1 MAGSRLDDVTAALIA
16 TWQAV
21 PALAGVAFYDGP
33 GISQSPDLDL
43 LVIGDDGDPESDVA
57 STFEQE
63 WANLSH
69 TRRSERG
76 EIPCAAIAQSGETDM
91 SGRRIRAFQLLA
103 ACESALMADP
113 TLGDVALS
121 VEFLGGAAR
130 PVQNTRGAAMVA
142 PFTVR
147 YWTQL

>member
-1 MAGSRLDDVTAALIA
+1 MDDVTAALIA
-16 TWQAV
+16 AWSAL
-21 PALAGVAFYDGP
+21 PALAGVSIYDGP
-33 GISQSPDLDL
+33 GISQAPDLDL
-43 LVIGDDGDPESDVA
+43 VMVGDDGDPESDVL

-91 SGRRIRAFQLLA
+91 NGRRVRVFQLLA
-103 ACESALMADP
+103 ACESALVADP

-121 VEFLGGAAR
+121 LEFIGGSAR
-130 PVQNTRGAAMVA
+130 PVQNSRGAAMVA